1 MPVHWLGTC
10 VKHSA
15 FVCANAKHI
24 FLFRCE
30 LCRSLSRAAIKNKS
44 EIQEAVRQLD
54 PEFLFPTSISLHEDG
69 RTFQGAALSP
79 LHSAKRHVAE
89 AGMNE
94 PAKITEGVHKGKML
108 LVGIYCWI

>member
-1 MPVHWLGTC
+1 
-10 VKHSA
+10 
-15 FVCANAKHI
+15 
-24 FLFRCE
+24 
-30 LCRSLSRAAIKNKS
+30 
-44 EIQEAVRQLD
+44 
-54 PEFLFPTSISLHEDG
+54 LHEDG